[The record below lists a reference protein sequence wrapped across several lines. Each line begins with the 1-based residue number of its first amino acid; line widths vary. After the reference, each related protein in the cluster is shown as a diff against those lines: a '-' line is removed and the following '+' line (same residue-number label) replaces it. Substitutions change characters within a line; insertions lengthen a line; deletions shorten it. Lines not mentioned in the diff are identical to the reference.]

1 MVEEE
6 KQETEKAEPE
16 VAKVSPIHLEDERGG
31 KKKHLLSCEKTQ

>member
-1 MVEEE
+1 MAEDKKE
-6 KQETEKAEPE
+6 KKEKAEPE